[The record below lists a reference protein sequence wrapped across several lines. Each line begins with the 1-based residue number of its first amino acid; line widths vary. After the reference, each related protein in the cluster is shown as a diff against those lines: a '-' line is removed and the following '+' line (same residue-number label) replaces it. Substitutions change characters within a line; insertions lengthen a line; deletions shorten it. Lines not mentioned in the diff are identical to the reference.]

1 MQRNIHPADRYLRL
15 AAGVASLSSAVYG
28 RRQSALTRA
37 LLAGFGAM
45 KIAEA
50 ITGFCPMKASME
62 RMAKPSGDPAEA
74 PRKWMEKVSTTAE
87 NSVKQISVKQIAEKA
102 QDMAAKATDRVQ
114 AKSDTPIPDE
124 VAEFLVEGSNREPS
138 DEDNA

>member
-28 RRQSALTRA
+28 RRQSAFTRA

-50 ITGFCPMKASME
+50 ISGYCPIKASVE
-62 RMAKPSGDPAEA
+62 RMPKSGEQAA
-74 PRKWMEKVSTTAE
+74 RASQSWMRQASA
-87 NSVKQISVKQIAEKA
+87 IAQKGVERLVDQA
-102 QDMAAKATDRVQ
+102 QGTVQQAADRV
-114 AKSDTPIPDE
+114 KTSDTPIPDE
-124 VAEFLVEGSNREPS
+124 VAEFLVEGSKREPS

>member
-1 MQRNIHPADRYLRL
+1 MQRNLHPVDRYLRL

-28 RRQSALTRA
+28 RRQSAPTRA

-50 ITGFCPMKASME
+50 ITGFCPMKASVE
-62 RMAKPSGDPAEA
+62 RVVKPSNPAEA
-74 PRKWMEKVSTTAE
+74 TRRWMGKISTTAE
-87 NSVKQISVKQIAEKA
+87 NTSKQVAQKA
-102 QDMAAKATDRVQ
+102 QDMEAQAADRVR

-124 VAEFLVEGSNREPS
+124 VAEFLVEESKREPS

>member
-74 PRKWMEKVSTTAE
+74 PRKWMEKVSTTAG
-87 NSVKQISVKQIAEKA
+87 NSVKQIAEKA
-102 QDMAAKATDRVQ
+102 QDMAAKAADRVQ

>member
-62 RMAKPSGDPAEA
+62 RMAKPAEEAPAEA
-74 PRKWMEKVSTTAE
+74 PRKWMEKASTTAE
-87 NSVKQISVKQIAEKA
+87 NNVKQTAEKV
-102 QDMAAKATDRVQ
+102 QEMAAQATDRVK

-124 VAEFLVEGSNREPS
+124 VAEFLVEGSKRESS